1 MPLTRLIIT
10 ADDYGY
16 RPSYDAGI
24 LAAARE
30 GLLDGVGAMVLR
42 PGLEPG
48 PLLESGVPIGLHLEL
63 EADSAAPRAGDAE
76 RGVAREAVASQ
87 LELFGELFGRPPAYI
102 DGHRHAHARAGVGAV
117 VADAAAQAGIPTRSI
132 DPRHRRLLRCRGVR
146 TPDLLLGRLR
156 ESEPA
161 LPAELDGA
169 GEGPPHAMP
178 AVVEWMTH
186 PGLPDPDGRSSYDAG
201 RAEDLALLRR
211 FRPPP
216 GLERSI
222 HAVALSAP
230 G

>member
-42 PGLEPG
+42 PALEPG
-48 PLLESGVPIGLHLEL
+48 PLLGTGVPIGLHLEL
-63 EADSAAPRAGDAE
+63 EADAGAPRAGDAE
-76 RGVAREAVASQ
+76 RGLAREAVASQ
-87 LELFGELFGRPPAYI
+87 LELFVELFGRPPAYI
-102 DGHRHAHARAGVGAV
+102 DGHRHAHARPGIGAV

-146 TPDLLLGRLR
+146 TPDLLVGRLR

-169 GEGPPHAMP
+169 GEGPSHALP

-186 PGLPDPDGRSSYDAG
+186 PGLPDPEARSSYDAG

-216 GLERSI
+216 GVERAA
-222 HAVALSAP
+222 HAAALPPS